1 MTAHASHA
9 RAALGAAIS
18 CEHLSHSYAGQPV
31 LADVSFAASAGEL
44 LAIVGPSGSGK
55 STLLAIAGGLLR
67 PDAGTVRV
75 GGVELASAPERARS
89 RLRAG
94 KIGFVFQGANVA
106 PFLNVGAML
115 ALSARLAG
123 RPRSEAR
130 RDVAQLLDAV
140 GLADR
145 GRALPGELSGGER
158 QRLALAAA
166 LAKAPEVLLA
176 DEPTSAL
183 DSERGRATMTLLR
196 QLARARGTAVVLST
210 HDERMLDLA
219 DRVLHLSDGQIAEAA
234 PA

>member
-145 GRALPGELSGGER
+145 GRALPGSSPAASGSGSR
-158 QRLALAAA
+158 WRRRSRRR
-166 LAKAPEVLLA
+166 PRCCW
-176 DEPTSAL
+176 PTSRPPRWTP
-183 DSERGRATMTLLR
+183 SEV
-196 QLARARGTAVVLST
+196 ARR
-210 HDERMLDLA
+210 
-219 DRVLHLSDGQIAEAA
+219 
-234 PA
+234 